1 MRIGLFETIT
11 QTNRVQRLSGWEGE
25 GGRFLSRI
33 EMKIITKPILREFP
47 AVGDGGDEIIRRRL
61 SFPLQLIHIHASV
74 HMGFALQQNILH
86 LSLFAHN
93 PVL

>member
-1 MRIGLFETIT
+1 MKLLHKLTKLYGTTKIIRMG
-11 QTNRVQRLSGWEGE
+11 
-25 GGRFLSRI
+25 GGRFPTHI
-33 EMKIITKPILREFP
+33 EMVIITKPILREFP